1 MAQRTETGTPPVGR
15 LDPGLRKL
23 AAVIVAGSLTALLD
37 MTMATVA
44 LADLTRAFGA
54 SVTTVQ
60 WVSTAYLLAI
70 AMVIPTTGRL
80 VERFGARALWMFA
93 LSAFLIGS
101 ALCGAAWSVGSL
113 IAFRA
118 VQGIGGGMIVPLSMM
133 VLTQA
138 GGQQSAPQRASHFP
152 GGAVAT
158 ARLGPAPHAPSARFR
173 GGAALAHNDS
183 ACPAEAL
190 LRGPKGLPRPWQE
203 YAGRLMPW

>member
-23 AAVIVAGSLTALLD
+23 AAVIVAGSVTAMLD

-101 ALCGAAWSVGSL
+101 ALCGAAWPVGSL